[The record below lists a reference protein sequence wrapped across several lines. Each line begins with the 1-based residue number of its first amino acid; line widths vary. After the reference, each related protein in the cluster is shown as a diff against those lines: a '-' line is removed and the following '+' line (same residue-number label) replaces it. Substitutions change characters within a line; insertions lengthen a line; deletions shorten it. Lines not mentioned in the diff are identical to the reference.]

1 MRGSFAGLV
10 GVIGLCGCMPPP
22 HRSVV
27 ASTLA
32 RSHPPAHRSLAA
44 SAPHSAGVQNAFSD
58 PAEERLFQDFL
69 IWRAQRRPQAAQDE
83 QVREAITRAGDLEP
97 AASN

>member
-1 MRGSFAGLV
+1 VDVR
-10 GVIGLCGCMPPP
+10 
-22 HRSVV
+22 
-27 ASTLA
+27 
-32 RSHPPAHRSLAA
+32 
-44 SAPHSAGVQNAFSD
+44 NAFSD

-83 QVREAITRAGDLEP
+83 QVREATRAGDIEP

>member
-1 MRGSFAGLV
+1 
-10 GVIGLCGCMPPP
+10 
-22 HRSVV
+22 
-27 ASTLA
+27 
-32 RSHPPAHRSLAA
+32 LAA
-44 SAPHSAGVQNAFSD
+44 SDPHSAGVQNAFSD

>member
-1 MRGSFAGLV
+1 MRTSG
-10 GVIGLCGCMPPP
+10 
-22 HRSVV
+22 
-27 ASTLA
+27 T
-32 RSHPPAHRSLAA
+32 
-44 SAPHSAGVQNAFSD
+44 FSD

>member
-1 MRGSFAGLV
+1 
-10 GVIGLCGCMPPP
+10 LCGCMPPP

-83 QVREAITRAGDLEP
+83 QVREATRAGDIEP